1 MGGVW
6 NVILAKGVTTDEGA
20 FGPVRDVLDLNGVEL
35 TPVPSLKG
43 TFMLT
48 ANGAAVD
55 NSRAS
60 AIIDEMM
67 MADPAQIL
75 IDGALRSTTQ
85 PRLGR

>member
-20 FGPVRDVLDLNGVEL
+20 FGPVRDVLDANGVDL

-48 ANGAAVD
+48 ANGAAID

-60 AIIDEMM
+60 DIIDEMM
-67 MADPAQIL
+67 LADPARIL
-75 IDGALRSTTQ
+75 IDGALRNTAQ
-85 PRLGR
+85 PQLGR

>member
-6 NVILAKGVTTDEGA
+6 NIMLAKGVKTGDSA
-20 FGPVRDVLDLNGVEL
+20 FAPVRNVLARNHVEL

-67 MADPAQIL
+67 MADPAQAI
-75 IDGALRSTTQ
+75 IDGALRVTTQ